1 MYKKCYYTCETCEI
15 KGDNITHNCLECNT
29 DFSFSINVSNY
40 TNCYENCSYYY
51 YFDNENNYHCTKNLS
66 CPNEN
71 PILISE
77 TKECIK
83 GEINIYTTSAIYY
96 KTEELTSNYQNK
108 TYFEKYT
115 TILETQKQIKSV
127 NITNIIQNILLKK
140 DNNKTKDKEDE
151 NNYYNEIIDSIENV
165 FTSENYDTSKLDDGE
180 DQVIETE
187 KMTVIL
193 TTSQNQKSNINNNM
207 TTIDLGECETLLRKF
222 HKISENEAIYMKIT
236 NVVQEGMAAIK
247 VEYDVYAR
255 ISGSK
260 LSKLNI
266 TVCEKSKID
275 LSIPVEI
282 KDNLDKLNSSSDY
295 FNNICYQATSDSGT
309 DISLNDRKKEFV
321 DGNNTVCQEDC
332 DFSEYNK
339 TSKKAKCSCKVKE
352 SSSSFMDMTIN
363 KTKLLENFGDIK
375 SFLNINLLTC
385 YENIFKIGGI
395 VHNIGFY
402 LVIFII
408 IFHIISFFIFIFK
421 KISKIRKIINHII
434 FCIKNRK
441 LVQTEKKDEEN
452 EIIIEN
458 NIDDENNKKLKS
470 NKKRKKSKKGKKGR
484 KSKKGGNIDLIDSKQ
499 IKSIN
504 INNSNK
510 TEIINNND
518 FINRNRNQFLI
529 QAESGRQRM
538 NSNKKEKII
547 EKVKKIM
554 KYIDNEINFLPYK
567 LALVYDKRTFFKFY
581 ISLLKTKHN
590 LIFSFFY
597 NNDYNSKI
605 VKIDL

>member
-1 MYKKCYYTCETCEI
+1 
-15 KGDNITHNCLECNT
+15 
-29 DFSFSINVSNY
+29 
-40 TNCYENCSYYY
+40 
-51 YFDNENNYHCTKNLS
+51 
-66 CPNEN
+66 
-71 PILISE
+71 
-77 TKECIK
+77 
-83 GEINIYTTSAIYY
+83 
-96 KTEELTSNYQNK
+96 
-108 TYFEKYT
+108 
-115 TILETQKQIKSV
+115 
-127 NITNIIQNILLKK
+127 
-140 DNNKTKDKEDE
+140 
-151 NNYYNEIIDSIENV
+151 
-165 FTSENYDTSKLDDGE
+165 
-180 DQVIETE
+180 
-187 KMTVIL
+187 
-193 TTSQNQKSNINNNM
+193 
-207 TTIDLGECETLLRKF
+207 
-222 HKISENEAIYMKIT
+222 MKIT

-309 DISLNDRKKEFV
+309 DISLKDRKKEFV

-434 FCIKNRK
+434 FGIKNRK
-441 LVQTEKKDEEN
+441 LVQTYRKDKEN
-452 EIIIEN
+452 EIIIENN

-470 NKKRKKSKKGKKGR
+470 NKKRKRDKQGKKGR
-484 KSKKGGNIDLIDSKQ
+484 KRKKGANMDLIDSKL

-504 INNSNK
+504 INNNK
-510 TEIINNND
+510 NEIINSND
-518 FINRNRNQFLI
+518 LINSNRNQFLT
-529 QAESGRQRM
+529 QVKRTRRNM
-538 NSNKKEKII
+538 NSKKKKKII

-554 KYIDNEINFLPYK
+554 KYIDSEINFLSYK
-567 LALVYDKRTFFKFY
+567 LALFYDKRTFFKFY

-605 VKIDL
+605 VKIDLFLISFAIYYIVNALFFDDNTMHKIYEDKGKFDIEYQLPKIIYSSLISMALNAPLKYLALSNDVIIRFKQDTTEESVDKKGKELKRKLKIRFILYYLISFLFLVLFWYYISIFGAVYKNTQLHLLKDTLISFGLSLLYPFGIYLFPGMFRIPALSNPKKNRECIYNFSKVLQIF